1 MIEAIQLSK
10 YEQRNSEEKVN
21 RSGWVDYGED
31 NLFPQ
36 YLISLYNSSAVHGA
50 LVSSI
55 ANMIFGEGIKA
66 EGEAQLK
73 IEKLNLNDTMR
84 NACGDLKLQGGF
96 YLEITWGLDRTEIKK
111 VEHIPFERI
120 RSGEMDEE
128 GFVHELYHCLDW
140 EKAKK
145 DEIQEIPAFNPKL
158 KDEQPIQ
165 LLAVK
170 PFSIG
175 SNYYARPD
183 YRAALDWIEVDKEVG
198 VFHNNNIN
206 NGMAPSFAIHWKN
219 GIPNPE
225 KRAEIRR
232 DFTKQLTGASNAGKF
247 LMTFSDGGD
256 TAPDMQPFDLS
267 DAHNQYEFISRECT
281 DKIMIGHRVTSPA
294 LFGVKTAG
302 QLGGTDEM
310 KSAAELFYSEVIK
323 PFQAFII
330 DATQLILRECGYD
343 EQVTI
348 PPNNPLFTEEAASVE
363 QSYTGIQISS
373 AVDIV
378 TKVKIGELTPE
389 QGSQLLVSMLGFENE
404 TANKIFSLKTE
415 FSNDFGK
422 TDEEQWIAY
431 LENVGETID
440 EDEWSL
446 LAEQDVVEDE
456 HLIHMRKE
464 LFFKRFANPDD
475 KSEIDTGLYKIRYRY
490 SQNLSD
496 NSRLFCKNMVANS
509 KNGVVYR
516 FEDIQDMD
524 GVNADFAPKGK
535 SSYSIW
541 KFKGGAYCH
550 HKWVRQI
557 YFRKRQN
564 GKFLPNEGLKN
575 DEKVNNLP
583 DIPLK
588 DKAKGWNEA
597 NTAPID
603 TPSRGKLNF
612 KNYVLNLFKNGR
624 GTTD

>member
-96 YLEITWGLDRTEIKK
+96 YLEITWSLDRTEIKK

-128 GFVHELYHCLDW
+128 GFVDAFYHCLDW

-206 NGMAPSFAIHWKN
+206 NGMAPSFAIHFKN
-219 GIPNPE
+219 GIPDPE
-225 KRAEIRR
+225 KRKEIRR

-247 LMTFSDGGD
+247 VMTFSDGGD

-310 KSAAELFYSEVIK
+310 KSAMEIFERDVIK
-323 PFQAFII
+323 PYRKLIN
-330 DATQLILRECGYD
+330 DTVTLILRECGYK
-343 EQVTI
+343 ET
-348 PPNNPLFTEEAASVE
+348 ASVVG
-363 QSYTGIQISS
+363 QT
-373 AVDIV
+373 
-378 TKVKIGELTPE
+378 L
-389 QGSQLLVSMLGFENE
+389 MLS
-404 TANKIFSLKTE
+404 KFST
-415 FSNDFGK
+415 
-422 TDEEQWIAY
+422 TDEDQWLAY

-440 EDEWSL
+440 EEEWDL

-464 LFFKRFANPDD
+464 KFFKRFANPDD

-516 FEDIQDMD
+516 FEDIQDME
-524 GVNADFAPKGK
+524 GVNAEFAPKGK

-575 DEKVNNLP
+575 DEKVSGLP

-588 DKAKGWNEA
+588 DKGKGWNEA

-624 GTTD
+624 GTTN